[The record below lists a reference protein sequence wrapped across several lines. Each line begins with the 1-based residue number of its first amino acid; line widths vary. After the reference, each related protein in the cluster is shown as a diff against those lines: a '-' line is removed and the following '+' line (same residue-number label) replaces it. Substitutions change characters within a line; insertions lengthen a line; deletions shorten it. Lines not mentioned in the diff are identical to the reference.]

1 MDIQSSFDF
10 SKFESLKAMARQTP
24 GQAADGTQQ
33 ADGAAFDGQKKAL
46 KKAAEQF
53 EALFLQE
60 MLKSMRATVGDDE
73 LVDSAAIQT
82 YQEMFDRE
90 VALQMSKRGAVGISD
105 MLVGH
110 MEKQQQAA
118 ADMLARREREQE
130 EQGFAR
136 ADKSRTPMMP
146 LEKTPSFGLPTQDAP
161 ARSLPLST
169 PLKPLERE
177 GTVARP
183 LR

>member
-10 SKFESLKAMARQTP
+10 SKFESLKAMARQQP
-24 GQAADGTQQ
+24 GQAADGSEATNN
-33 ADGAAFDGQKKAL
+33 AAFDGQKKAL

-60 MLKSMRATVGDDE
+60 MLKSMRATVGNDE

-105 MLVGH
+105 MLVSH

-118 ADMLARREREQE
+118 ADMLARREREQN

-136 ADKSRTPMMP
+136 SDKARAAMMP
-146 LEKTPSFGLPTQDAP
+146 LEKTPSFGLPAQDTP